1 LTWDTIAVLK
11 NLNIGQRLAAGFLA
25 VILLFLAVAAV
36 SLYTAA
42 RLREADAMATHTS
55 VVIARANDMLK
66 AMLNMET
73 GTRGFLLSGNEA
85 NLAPWNDGKQAFETS
100 WSDLQK
106 LTSTNPVQQDRLAM
120 LRQHATEF
128 EAVAEHLI
136 ERRRAVSAGSLD
148 MPALTAEFSL
158 GKDKAAMDA
167 FREVEAAMVKT
178 AADLLASR
186 TEALD
191 SLRTLNTAVT
201 VGGTLA
207 AVICAAVFAFWIS
220 RSITTP
226 INIAVALAE
235 SVAGGDLTGRID
247 ASGHDETARLLAALQ
262 AMAGK
267 LSQIV
272 GQVRTASDSI
282 ATGSSQIAT
291 GSADL
296 SQRTE
301 EQASNLQQ
309 TAASMEQINTTMR
322 SNADTA
328 SEATQLA
335 ATASNS
341 ARQGGAV
348 VAEVVSTMERITQ
361 SSRKVADI
369 ISVIDGIAFQT
380 NILALNAAVEA
391 ARAGEQGR
399 GFAVVA
405 SEVRGL
411 AQRSANAAKEIKTL
425 ISESV
430 ETTETGAR
438 LVGDAGRTMDEIVA
452 QVQRVSDLIQ
462 GMHAAT
468 QEQMAGV
475 GQVSDAVTQLDQVT
489 QQNAALVEE
498 SAAAAESLR
507 SQAEQMV
514 AAVGL
519 FKLA

>member
-1 LTWDTIAVLK
+1 MLK

-25 VILLFLAVAAV
+25 VILLFLAVAGV
-36 SLYTAA
+36 SLYTAQK
-42 RLREADAMATHTS
+42 LREADAMTTHTY
-55 VVIARANDMLK
+55 VVIGRAEDMLK

-85 NLAPWNDGKQAFETS
+85 NLAPWNDGKQGFEAS
-100 WSDLQK
+100 WGDLQK
-106 LTSTNPVQQDRLAM
+106 LTSDNPVQQDRLAA
-120 LRQHATEF
+120 LRQRATEF
-128 EAVAEHLI
+128 EAVAAHLI
-136 ERRRAVSAGSLD
+136 DMRRAVTAGALD
-148 MPALTAEFSL
+148 MQALTAEYSL
-158 GKDKAAMDA
+158 GKDKAAVDS
-167 FREVEAAMVKT
+167 FREVEAAMAKMES
-178 AADLLASR
+178 DLLASR
-186 TEALD
+186 RGDVD

-201 VGGTLA
+201 FGGTLA
-207 AVICAAVFAFWIS
+207 AMTCAALFAFWIS
-220 RSITTP
+220 RSITKP
-226 INIAVALAE
+226 INTAVALAE
-235 SVAGGDLTGRID
+235 SVARGDLTGRID
-247 ASGHDETARLLAALQ
+247 ATGRDETGRLLSALKT
-262 AMAGK
+262 MAGN
-267 LSQIV
+267 LSHIV

-309 TAASMEQINTTMR
+309 TAASMEQINSTMR

-348 VAEVVSTMERITQ
+348 VAEVVSTMDRITQ

-430 ETTETGAR
+430 DTTETGAR
-438 LVGDAGRTMDEIVA
+438 LVGDAGRTMEDIVA

-462 GMHAAT
+462 VMHAAT
-468 QEQMAGV
+468 QEQMSGV

-514 AAVGL
+514 AAVGI